1 MYVVKGED
9 KAMVVQKEERF
20 DSAADGV
27 CEKIR
32 NYLKNLP
39 PDVKKQTQE
48 IRLRINRPV
57 TICCPNGIF
66 FIKRRGG
73 LNCTPDFDDL
83 IADRDDLEES
93 FRILCSYS
101 IYSHENEIRNGY
113 VTIQGGHRAGVCGTA
128 VLQDG
133 QIGGM
138 RDISSVNIRVAREIP
153 GCADKI
159 LTSLKENIAKGLLL
173 AGPPSSGK
181 TTILRDMA
189 RQLSCGVRGN
199 IRKIA
204 VVDERGEIAAA
215 YQGVPQN
222 DIGICCDVLDGYPK
236 AEGILLAMRSLSP
249 QIIICDELGTE
260 RETYAVEQS
269 LNAGVGVIAS
279 MHAGNAAE
287 LMKRRQAVELL
298 RTGAFPYVAVL
309 GGSTMPGSI
318 AGIYKAGDLLAE
330 IGGGDHADLRGISR
344 GVYGIA

>member
-1 MYVVKGED
+1 MYGVKGED
-9 KAMVVQKEERF
+9 KAMHVQKEERF
-20 DSAADGV
+20 DSAAEGV
-27 CEKIR
+27 CERIR
-32 NYLKNLP
+32 TYLKNLP

-57 TICCPNGIF
+57 TVCCPNGIF

-73 LNCTPDFDDL
+73 LNCFPDADDL
-83 IADRDDLEES
+83 IADRGDLEES

-113 VTIQGGHRAGVCGTA
+113 VTIQGGHRAGICGTA
-128 VLQDG
+128 VLQNG
-133 QIGGM
+133 RIGGM
-138 RDISSVNIRVAREIP
+138 RDVSSVNLRIAREIP
-153 GCADKI
+153 GCADQI
-159 LTSLKENIAKGLLL
+159 LTKLKGNIAKGLLL

-181 TTILRDMA
+181 TTILRDLA
-189 RQLSCGVRGN
+189 RQLSGGDRGN

-215 YQGVPQN
+215 YQGIPQN
-222 DIGICCDVLDGYPK
+222 DVGICCDVLDGYPK
-236 AEGILLAMRSLSP
+236 ADGMLLAVRSLSP
-249 QIIICDELGTE
+249 QIIICDELGAE

-279 MHAGNAAE
+279 IHAGDISE
-287 LMKRRQAVELL
+287 LLKRRQAMELL

-309 GGSTMPGSI
+309 GGSTAPGSV

-330 IGGGDHADLRGISR
+330 AHGGDPADLRGVSR